1 MKNTL
6 LAKRYAKALFDLAVE
21 DKVVEDTH
29 VDMLL
34 VAEVMN
40 QNRELRKLMANPVI
54 PPARKKLIIRKIFEN
69 HLGKHSLTFLD
80 ILVRKGR
87 EMNILE
93 IAHQFN
99 VLYLEFKNIA
109 SVDITTAVAID
120 SVLREK
126 MLKRF
131 RELTSKTLQLN
142 EKIDPEIIGGF
153 VLKMDDYQ
161 FNASVSKELSRL
173 HKEFDKN
180 LYIKGF

>member
-21 DKVVEDTH
+21 DNVIENTSK
-29 VDMLL
+29 DMLL
-34 VAEVMN
+34 VTAVMN
-40 QNRELRKLMANPVI
+40 ENRELRKLMANPVI

-99 VLYLEFKNIA
+99 ELYLDHKNIA
-109 SVDITTAVAID
+109 SVDITTAIAINAE
-120 SVLREK
+120 LRDK
-126 MLKRF
+126 LVKRF
-131 RELTSKTLQLN
+131 RELTNKTLQMT
-142 EKIDPEIIGGF
+142 EKVDPEIIGGF
-153 VLKMDDYQ
+153 VLKMDDYLY
-161 FNASVSKELSRL
+161 NASISKEISRL

>member
-21 DKVVEDTH
+21 DNVIESTSK
-29 VDMLL
+29 DMML
-34 VAEVMN
+34 VTVVMN
-40 QNRELRKLMANPVI
+40 ENRELRKLMANPVI

-69 HLGKHSLTFLD
+69 NLGKHSLTFLD

-99 VLYLEFKNIA
+99 ELYLDHKNIA
-109 SVDITTAVAID
+109 SVDVTTAVEINAE
-120 SVLREK
+120 LREK
-126 MLKRF
+126 LVKRF
-131 RELTSKTLQLN
+131 KELTNKTLQMT
-142 EKIDPEIIGGF
+142 EYVDPEIIGGF
-153 VLKMDDYQ
+153 VLKMDDYLY
-161 FNASVSKELSRL
+161 NASISKEISRL

>member
-1 MKNTL
+1 MKNSL

-21 DKVVEDTH
+21 DNVIESTSK
-29 VDMLL
+29 DMLL
-34 VAEVMN
+34 VTAVMN
-40 QNRELRKLMANPVI
+40 ENRELRKLMTNPVI
-54 PPARKKLIIRKIFEN
+54 PPARKKLIIRKVFEN

-99 VLYLEFKNIA
+99 ELYLDHKNIA
-109 SVDITTAVAID
+109 SVDITTAIEINAE
-120 SVLREK
+120 LRDK
-126 MLKRF
+126 LVKRF
-131 RELTSKTLQLN
+131 KELTSKTLQMT
-142 EKIDPEIIGGF
+142 EHIDPEIIGGF
-153 VLKMDDYQ
+153 VLKMDDYLY
-161 FNASVSKELSRL
+161 NASVSEEISRL